1 MVRKERLSLSHCNA
15 ENKIILPREA
25 RDKHRESREEGKRG
39 VLVCEGNEAEA
50 EALVAKL
57 GAAAVDERGD
67 WRVLA
72 DADSFGLLRAGAL
85 ATGAANAPF
94 ASQQCVLHKTINL
107 SQAAG
112 LGT

>member
-72 DADSFGLLRAGAL
+72 DADSFGQLRAGAL
-85 ATGAANAPF
+85 ATGAENAPF
-94 ASQQCVLHKTINL
+94 ARTPLLLAFTGQ
-107 SQAAG
+107 
-112 LGT
+112 